1 MRLITFFA
9 EGSVSN
15 SIKVSQGDVVYV
27 IAEPQTPSSSI
38 SAEFEAFGDKGRFLL
53 LKKLTRLKL
62 RYDDYYMD
70 CYWSWRWNYLHSSCY
85 HTCDMLILNKQENC
99 KKRGESV

>member
-38 SAEFEAFGDKGRFLL
+38 SADFEAFGDKGRFL
-53 LKKLTRLKL
+53 
-62 RYDDYYMD
+62 
-70 CYWSWRWNYLHSSCY
+70 
-85 HTCDMLILNKQENC
+85 
-99 KKRGESV
+99 